1 MGSITPT
8 ATHQPIS
15 PAIFY
20 WGTPVVI
27 ISTTNPDNTTNIAP
41 MSSAWWLGNHC
52 MLGLAANSQTT
63 VNLRRTKQCVLNL
76 ASDDM
81 GHFVNALARTT
92 GSEGLDTAPGD
103 KRYAFKRANGYQYV
117 HDKFGHSGLTSVSSD
132 TVVPGRVAECPVQME
147 AELVAVHEMMADT
160 EKKGAVLALEVKVV
174 KTHVHEGIRME
185 GFENRIDP
193 DKWRP
198 MIMSFQELYGLAPRK
213 LAESV
218 LGKIP
223 EDAYRRLSDKAESSS
238 KVGSAIISD
247 DR

>member
-1 MGSITPT
+1 MGSNAVPLPSP
-8 ATHQPIS
+8 THQPIS
-15 PAIFY
+15 PAILY

-27 ISTTNPDNTTNIAP
+27 ISSQNPDNTTNIAP

-81 GHFVNALARTT
+81 ERFVNGLARTT
-92 GSEGLDTAPGD
+92 GSEGLATAPED
-103 KRYAFKRANGYQYV
+103 ARYAFKRANGYQYV
-117 HDKFGHSGLTSVSSD
+117 HDKFGHSGLTQVASD
-132 TVVPGRVAECPVQME
+132 IVEPARVVECPVQME
-147 AELVAVHEMMADT
+147 AELVVVHEMMGDT
-160 EKKGAVLALEVKVV
+160 EKKGNLLALEVKIV

-198 MIMSFQELYGLAPRK
+198 MIMSFQQLYGLAPRN

-218 LGKIP
+218 LAKIP
-223 EDAYRRLSDKAESSS
+223 EEAYRPLSKEAKGSSVI
-238 KVGSAIISD
+238 KQD
-247 DR
+247 N